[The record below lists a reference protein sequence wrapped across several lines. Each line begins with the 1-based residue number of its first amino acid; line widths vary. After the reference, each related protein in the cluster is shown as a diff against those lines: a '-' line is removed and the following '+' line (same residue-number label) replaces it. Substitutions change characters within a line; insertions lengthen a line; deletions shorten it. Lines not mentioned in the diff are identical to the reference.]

1 MLIAPTN
8 AAADDA
14 DAPTPVSATAPDDYD
29 DGEATKDNS

>member
-1 MLIAPTN
+1 MLLAPTN

-14 DAPTPVSATAPDDYD
+14 DAPTPVSATAPDD